1 MMHYN
6 LGVVPSWQ
14 WDIEKKEK
22 KGDYRVTIKCPNCDG
37 EGHFLV
43 DTDLSSSRLYEC
55 QVCDSKGTTSFAE
68 LSELYEDTAALLEDY
83 PDALKIERIA

>member
-37 EGHFLV
+37 AGSYAMTADPYSVEH
-43 DTDLSSSRLYEC
+43 EC
-55 QVCDSKGTTSFAE
+55 CACAGIGRTSFVE